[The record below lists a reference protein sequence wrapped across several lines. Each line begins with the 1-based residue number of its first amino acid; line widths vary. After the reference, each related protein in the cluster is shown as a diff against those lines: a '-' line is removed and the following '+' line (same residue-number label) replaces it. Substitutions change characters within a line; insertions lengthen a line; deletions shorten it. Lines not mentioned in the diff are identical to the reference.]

1 MITAGPTIRRWLL
14 EGAEL
19 EPPAAGHDDEAW
31 AVAFS
36 LDSRLLASGSD
47 DTGNPETIRIWDPR
61 SGQKRLGWYAGVGTT
76 AALAFSPDGRIL
88 ASAHL
93 ETLDN
98 VRLWEVATGKP
109 LATLSGHTNRARTVA
124 FQPNGELLASAGSDR
139 TIHLWNAN
147 TRRLSRVLTGH
158 GDTIQQVVFS
168 PDGAHLVSASSDHT
182 VRSWVVGEDRPRWIF
197 PGPEKFAAIE
207 YSADGLTLAAADED
221 GSITLIDPE
230 SGTQRGLIRDEE
242 RVLRN
247 LAFSPDGG
255 ILAAA
260 GETGR
265 VRFWDPMT
273 GQELLALAD
282 NASIVHTIT
291 FAPDGSAMAYA
302 SHNGTVT
309 IWQAGR
315 DNVVTPPL
323 APK

>member
-1 MITAGPTIRRWLL
+1 LITAGPTIRRWLL
-14 EGAEL
+14 EGAAL
-19 EPPAAGHDDEAW
+19 EPPPAGHDDEAW

-47 DTGNPETIRIWDPR
+47 DTGNPETIRIWDPT
-61 SGQKRLGWYAGVGTT
+61 SGRKLGGWYAGVGTT

-93 ETLDN
+93 EMQDN
-98 VRLWEVATGKP
+98 VRLWDVVTGNR
-109 LATLSGHTNRARTVA
+109 LVTLSGHTNRARTVA

-139 TIHLWNAN
+139 TIRLWDVK
-147 TRRLSRVLTGH
+147 TRCLSRVLTGH
-158 GDTIQQVVFS
+158 RETVQQVVFS
-168 PDGAHLVSASSDHT
+168 PDGARLVSASADKT
-182 VRSWVVGEDRPRWIF
+182 VRSWDVGQDQPRWIF
-197 PGPEKFAAIE
+197 QGPEKFAAVE
-207 YSADGLTLAAADED
+207 YSADGRTLAAADED

-230 SGTQRGLIRDEE
+230 SGTQRGLIRDDE

-302 SHNGTVT
+302 SHDGTVT
-309 IWQAGR
+309 IWRAGR
-315 DNVVTPPL
+315 DNIVTPQL
-323 APK
+323 SPK